1 MSRLGYGSDEKL
13 LSRSVYFGVGK
24 IEMKERIRQEPIFD
38 DKGMTQWF
46 WRVLH
51 QDNLRL
57 GKNVQIGSFT
67 VIDAMNGVDI
77 EDEVQIGFGCSILSH
92 SSIDGKDGRVVL
104 KRNCRL
110 GSNSVVM
117 PGVSIGPGA
126 IVGANSFVN
135 KSIPADEV
143 WFGTPARFVKKVE
156 ERERD

>member
-1 MSRLGYGSDEKL
+1 MRGEEKL
-13 LSRSVYFGVGK
+13 LSRSVHFRTGK
-24 IEMKERIRQEPIFD
+24 IAMEERIWEEPVFD

-51 QDNLRL
+51 QDNLKL

-77 EDEVQIGFGCSILSH
+77 EDDVQIGFGCSILSH

-104 KRNCRL
+104 GRNCRL

-117 PGVSIGPGA
+117 PGISIGPNA

-135 KSIPADEV
+135 KSVPADEV
-143 WFGTPARFVKKVE
+143 WFGNPARFVKKV
-156 ERERD
+156 

>member
-1 MSRLGYGSDEKL
+1 MS
-13 LSRSVYFGVGK
+13 
-24 IEMKERIRQEPIFD
+24 MKERIWQEPVFD

-51 QDNLRL
+51 PEKLKL

-104 KRNCRL
+104 GRNCRL

-117 PGVSIGPGA
+117 PGISIGQGA
-126 IVGANSFVN
+126 VVGANSFVN
-135 KSIPADEV
+135 KSIPANEV
-143 WFGTPARFVKKVE
+143 WFGTPARFVKKA
-156 ERERD
+156 